1 MSLGYIPFVH
11 QCRTEF
17 ARNAVSLGASK
28 EASVGY
34 YRCDN
39 CGHVWT
45 HEKDNPDAPPEDVT
59 IRDKKVLS

>member
-1 MSLGYIPFVH
+1 MPHRICAKCRFVG
-11 QCRTEF
+11 RLLEET
-17 ARNAVSLGASK
+17 SK
-28 EASVGY
+28 EASVEY